1 MFYEIA
7 EKYTMAATA
16 SSGPTSSPGPA
27 SPSSSVSSFT
37 PFTLYP
43 PVTDRVAW
51 EALDEEWKKEAVALG
66 ERYLHFEFPPL
77 TAMDFLDFTR
87 SGNRVRYE
95 DKCFSKRHALN
106 ALVLAECVEDKGRF
120 LDDIVNGIF
129 SICEESAWQLPPH
142 NSYIRD
148 TPQLPL
154 PDSTAPVLDLFA
166 CESGAVLATVCYL
179 LKSRLDEISPF
190 ITKRIRHELNQ
201 RIFTPYLDSHF
212 WWMGNGEEP
221 MNNWTIWCTQNV
233 LLSVF
238 LLNQDISVDKSA
250 TSSSAYETSD
260 AFRAAVLRKA
270 SRSIDYF
277 LVEYGED
284 GCCDEGAQY
293 YRHAGLCLFNAMEI
307 LNAVTGGAFSEL
319 YLEPKIRNIASYIF
333 HVHIDDKYYV
343 NFADCSP
350 VAGRAGVREF
360 LFALRT
366 KNQDM
371 AAFAAADFLAGM
383 PETLLLPRENNLYYR
398 LQNAFTV
405 REIRAYAMAAAA
417 DAASTERSSRL
428 ANEASTN
435 MTSKLPLRHPDIY
448 YPSVGIFIARD
459 NVFCLAVKAGNN
471 GDSHNHNDTGSFTV
485 YRNGLPLFIDV
496 GVESYTKKTFSPQR
510 YEIWTMQSA
519 YHNLPTV
526 NSHMQKDGE
535 SYGASD
541 VSYQLTDTVCQ
552 IDMELSGAYPAESGL
567 RSYHRC
573 ARLVKGQDI
582 VIEDRFVF
590 NDNAPGN
597 MDNINSADNAEKQN
611 CEKCASQPN
620 TVVMSLMTYEK
631 PVVIAKDASL
641 VLCIGSDGLLSVTG
655 GRLSHIETIPITD
668 ARLQTAWEHE
678 VYRILIDVD
687 ETDNCKEELPMETT
701 GTTACAAENT
711 TGNTSAY
718 IRLRISSSL

>member
-7 EKYTMAATA
+7 KNY
-16 SSGPTSSPGPA
+16 SLPF
-27 SPSSSVSSFT
+27 V

-43 PVTDRVAW
+43 PVTDRAAW

-87 SGNRVRYE
+87 SGNRVHYE

-106 ALVLAECVEDKGRF
+106 ALILAECAEDKGRF

-129 SICEESAWQLPPH
+129 SICEESAWQLPAH

-179 LKSRLDEISPF
+179 LESRLDEISPF

-238 LLNQDISVDKSA
+238 LLNQDIPVEKTSALSSSYENADAFKSA
-250 TSSSAYETSD
+250 
-260 AFRAAVLRKA
+260 VLHKA
-270 SRSIDYF
+270 CRSIDYF
-277 LVEYGED
+277 LAEYGED

-319 YLEPKIRNIASYIF
+319 YRKPKIRNIASYIL
-333 HVHIDDKYYV
+333 HVHIDGKYYV

-360 LFALRT
+360 LFARRS

-383 PETLLLPRENNLYYR
+383 PETLLLPQENNLYYR

-405 REIRAYAMAAAA
+405 REIRAYA
-417 DAASTERSSRL
+417 ASSNLS
-428 ANEASTN
+428 
-435 MTSKLPLRHPDIY
+435 SKLPLRHPDIY

-459 NVFCLAVKAGNN
+459 DVFCLAVKAGDN

-485 YRNGLPLFIDV
+485 YQNGLPLFIDI

-526 NSHMQKDGE
+526 NGHMQKDGE
-535 SYGASD
+535 SYGARD
-541 VSYQLTDTVCQ
+541 VSYQLTDTICQ

-582 VIEDRFVF
+582 VIEDRFMF

-597 MDNINSADNAEKQN
+597 INNTSSADNAEKQN
-611 CEKCASQPN
+611 REECTGQPN

-641 VLCIGSDGLLSVTG
+641 VLRIGSNGLLSITG
-655 GRLSHIETIPITD
+655 GRLSRIETIPITD

-678 VYRILIDVD
+678 VCRILIDV
-687 ETDNCKEELPMETT
+687 T
-701 GTTACAAENT
+701 ENT
-711 TGNTSAY
+711 AE
-718 IRLRISSSL
+718 IRIGAS